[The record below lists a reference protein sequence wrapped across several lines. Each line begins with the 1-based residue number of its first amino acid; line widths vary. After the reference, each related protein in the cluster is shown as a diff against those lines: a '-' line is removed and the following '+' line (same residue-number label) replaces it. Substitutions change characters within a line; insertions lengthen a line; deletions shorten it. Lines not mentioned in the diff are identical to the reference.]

1 MKESMTSSLCC
12 SASSITHKMAV
23 SPVLSKERYLP
34 QPALDSDSTK
44 EFMQTA
50 LCGQALYLSCF
61 KPANSVITCITSNL
75 IKSLIF
81 LMNWEGEKKWFFFPC
96 VALRPAQAAALAPC
110 ASPTGQPCRG
120 SSCMTT
126 FSLFMLLSCPD
137 GCEKSCNTIILWVQ
151 WTAPPPLQ
159 FSHIC
164 TQVLPLLFFD
174 WALPSALPLKTDQNI
189 SSVIT
194 EHTWG
199 KHSNGKVMCR
209 NYLKC
214 LSLFSWHLA
223 TGNNQNLMRSVC
235 ALQTISYRVP
245 SWQNATAVLALP
257 HSPGLIPSPVQV
269 ANKQRFAAVRVSAS
283 IKNVCKTRQLAKWRH
298 RN

>member
-151 WTAPPPLQ
+151 WTPPPLPCSSATYAHKC
-159 FSHIC
+159 FHFYFLIEPC
-164 TQVLPLLFFD
+164 RLLF
-174 WALPSALPLKTDQNI
+174 PLKLTRTFHLWSQNTPE
-189 SSVIT
+189 VNT
-194 EHTWG
+194 AMG
-199 KHSNGKVMCR
+199 K
-209 NYLKC
+209 
-214 LSLFSWHLA
+214 W
-223 TGNNQNLMRSVC
+223 C
-235 ALQTISYRVP
+235 AETI
-245 SWQNATAVLALP
+245 
-257 HSPGLIPSPVQV
+257 
-269 ANKQRFAAVRVSAS
+269 
-283 IKNVCKTRQLAKWRH
+283 
-298 RN
+298 